1 MRRALA
7 VSVLCLAFLSP
18 LSVSAQGTPAAGA
31 RLAADARLAGAR
43 AGDKAALSDQWKKG
57 ARMAADGE
65 KLMRESQSKLARLS
79 EDATK
84 SQARADAA
92 VAARG
97 KQEAAQARGQHMVD
111 EGRSLQAQAEDS
123 FHAGPSAS

>member
-1 MRRALA
+1 MRLL
-7 VSVLCLAFLSP
+7 SLCMAGLPIAFTP
-18 LSVSAQGTPAAGA
+18 MQVGAQGTPAAGA
-31 RLAADARLAGAR
+31 RLAAEARLAGDR

-65 KLMRESQSKLARLS
+65 KLIRRSESKLAQLS
-79 EDATK
+79 QEAME
-84 SQARADAA
+84 SQERADAA

-111 EGRSLQAQAEDS
+111 EGQSLQAQAEDS
-123 FHAGPSAS
+123 SQSGAAGS

>member
-1 MRRALA
+1 MKTALA
-7 VSVLCLAFLSP
+7 ISALCLALFSP
-18 LSVSAQGTPAAGA
+18 LPVSAHGAPAAGA
-31 RLAADARLAGAR
+31 RLAADARLAGDR

-57 ARMAADGE
+57 ARMAADGQ
-65 KLMRESQSKLARLS
+65 KLIRQSESKLAQLS
-79 EDATK
+79 QDATR

-92 VAARG
+92 VAARS

-123 FHAGPSAS
+123 AHSGPSA